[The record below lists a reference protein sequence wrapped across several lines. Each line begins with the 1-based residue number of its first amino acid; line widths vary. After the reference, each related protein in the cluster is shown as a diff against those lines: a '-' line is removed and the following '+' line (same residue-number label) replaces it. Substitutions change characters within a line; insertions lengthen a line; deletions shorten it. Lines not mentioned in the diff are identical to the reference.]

1 MEQKYEIWQKGYF
14 GNLGH
19 TNTEGILVIAPHA
32 TCQKFSD
39 PNLLATMPRVENS
52 AIQKNNNKIIK
63 NQKNKNKKLDFFFPI
78 NRF

>member
-1 MEQKYEIWQKGYF
+1 MEQKCEIWQKGYF
-14 GNLGH
+14 GNFGRPY
-19 TNTEGILVIAPHA
+19 TEGILVIAPHA

-63 NQKNKNKKLDFFFPI
+63 IRKIIIKN
-78 NRF
+78 